1 MSVSKQEIPKMKYI
15 LTKNRKKIPDL
26 TIKVYYILESFV
38 LSHIQM
44 LIVRNRQKI
53 NINLI

>member
-15 LTKNRKKIPDL
+15 LTKNQKKIPDL